1 MADFMVPA
9 GFKDIEEADD
19 IRIDVRPRMVD
30 TVTDTGLSRQIDD
43 NIRLERRKN
52 LLYSPVRPLN
62 HLL

>member
-52 LLYSPVRPLN
+52 LLYSLFVR
-62 HLL
+62 

>member
-1 MADFMVPA
+1 MVPA

-52 LLYSPVRPLN
+52 LLYSLFVR
-62 HLL
+62 